1 MPFIKPTRKE
11 VITVHAPSPR
21 GILRRNIMVRFG
33 NNVFQ
38 SVASVVLYGTV
49 LAAIGYSVVTAIS
62 PILA

>member
-1 MPFIKPTRKE
+1 
-11 VITVHAPSPR
+11 
-21 GILRRNIMVRFG
+21 MVRFG